1 MFIRRSRLATA
12 VTAAALGLA
21 ATAVSAEEMV
31 IAGDMVDSS
40 SSNLLSYSNPYTNAF
55 SSAGDGFQKYQRN
68 VSATIPFDI
77 LDDSLFTFT
86 RDTQG
91 VIDDNNLNEFFGFVD
106 TENGD
111 NSGPVSA
118 SWTFAIAGQTELGLS
133 VDIGAMGDFEASDK
147 FQLSVSIDGGSEQV
161 LISSSVDESGSYDY
175 TLAGGAVKTL
185 NDPMSANGTLLTNV
199 LTTLRAAIDGTGSE
213 LTVTLTA
220 EANGGGEAVALQNLK
235 IISGFE
241 DTDNPGPVL
250 TEISAIQGNG
260 DSTPMYGDSVT
271 IEGIVVGDFQRNDSE
286 DNGDLRGF
294 FVQSLTPDSDPAT
307 SEGIFVFDGSNPDV
321 DVAPGDI
328 VQVSGTVSEFG
339 GMTQVSAAEVAIVER
354 GAELPEPVAVTL
366 PVSDDAVLEAVE
378 GMRVVLPQPLLIS
391 EYFNFDRFGEMVLS
405 LPLSEEPRLITPTAA
420 ELPGSSAYETRVM
433 ANQQAKILIDDGRTA
448 QNPDPAIHPN
458 GEEFTLENRFRGG
471 DTVQFVTG
479 VMHDA
484 YGSHRIQPTQGAQY
498 FETNPRPAVPVVA
511 DSRLRVAS
519 FNVLNYFTT
528 LDENGNICG
537 PTDGGC
543 RGADNA
549 EEFTRQRDKIIA
561 AISQIDADVVGL
573 IEIENNESASLQ
585 DLTTGLNDVMGA
597 GTYAFVDTGLIGT
610 DAIKVGLIYKPAV
623 VSLRGEFAVL
633 DGTVDSRFID
643 DLNRPVLLQTFR
655 ELNEGGVVSVAVG
668 HLKSKGSDCE
678 DYGDPDMLDGQGNC
692 NGVRTDAALALAEW
706 LASDPTGSGDPD
718 VLVIGDLNSYDKEDP
733 IAALTDA
740 GMTDMVAAF
749 GGEFAYSYVFDGQ
762 IGYLDHALATS
773 VLSGQVA
780 GTDVWHI
787 NADEP
792 DILDYDT
799 SFKKAAQDAL
809 YAPDAFRS
817 SDHDPVIISLNLNV
831 VPEDKAQ
838 CKKGGWQ
845 SLFRHDG
852 STFKNQGLCIRYV
865 NTGK

>member
-1 MFIRRSRLATA
+1 MILRRSRVAKA

-21 ATAVSAEEMV
+21 ATAVIAEEML
-31 IAGDMVDSS
+31 IAGDMNDSS
-40 SSNLLSYSNPYTNAF
+40 SSNLISYTNPYTDAF
-55 SSAGDGFQKYQRN
+55 SSLGDGFQKYQRN
-68 VSATIPFDI
+68 VSASIPFDI

-106 TENGD
+106 TDNND
-111 NSGPVSA
+111 NSGPVKA
-118 SWTFAIAGQTELGLS
+118 TWTFNIAGETELGLS
-133 VDIGAMGDFEASDK
+133 IDIGAMGDFEASDK
-147 FQLSVSIDGGSEQV
+147 FQLTVSIDGGSEQL
-161 LISSSVDESGSYDY
+161 LISSSVDESGSHDY
-175 TLAGGAVKTL
+175 TLAGGAVKSL
-185 NDPMSANGTLLTNV
+185 NDPMYANGTLLTNV
-199 LTTLRAAIDGTGSE
+199 LTTLRAAIQGTGNQ
-213 LTVTLTA
+213 LKVTLTA
-220 EANGGGEAVALQNLK
+220 ESNGGGEAVVLQNLK

-241 DTDNPGPVL
+241 DTENPEPIL

-260 DSTPMYGDSVT
+260 DSTQMYGDSVT
-271 IEGIVVGDFQRNDSE
+271 IEGIVVGDFQRNDGK

-294 FVQSLTPDSDPAT
+294 FVQSLIADNDLST
-307 SEGIFVFDGSNPDV
+307 SEGLFVFDGSNPDV
-321 DVAPGDI
+321 DVALGDI
-328 VQVSGTVSEFG
+328 VQVSGNVSEFG
-339 GMTQVSAAEVAIVER
+339 GMTQVSATDVTIIAREAP
-354 GAELPEPVAVTL
+354 LPEPVAVTL
-366 PVSDDAVLEAVE
+366 PVTDDAALEAVE

-391 EYFNFDRFGEMVLS
+391 EYFDFDRFGEIVLS
-405 LPLSEEPRLITPTAA
+405 LPLGEEPRLLTPTAV
-420 ELPGSSAYETRVM
+420 ELPGSSAYESRLE
-433 ANQQAKILIDDGRTA
+433 ANQQAKILIDDGRTT

-458 GEEFTLENRFRGG
+458 GEEFTLNNRFRGA

-484 YGSHRIQPTQGAQY
+484 FGSHRIQPTQGAQY
-498 FETNPRPAVPVVA
+498 FETNPRPEVPVVA

-537 PTDGGC
+537 PTDSGC

-549 EEFTRQRDKIIA
+549 EEFARQRDKIIA

-585 DLTTGLNDVMGA
+585 DLTQGLNDVVGE

-623 VSLRGEFAVL
+623 VSLRGDFAVL
-633 DGTVDSRFID
+633 DRAVDRRFID
-643 DLNRPVLLQTFR
+643 DLNRPVLLQTF
-655 ELNEGGVVSVAVG
+655 EEVKEGGVVSVAVG
-668 HLKSKGSDCE
+668 HLKSKGSDCD
-678 DYGDPDMLDGQGNC
+678 DYGDTDMLDGQGNC
-692 NGVRTDAALALAEW
+692 NGVRTDAASALAEW

-718 VLVIGDLNSYDKEDP
+718 VLLIGDLNSYDKEDP
-733 IAALTDA
+733 IAALTSA

-762 IGYLDHALATS
+762 VGYLDHALATP

-799 SFKKAAQDAL
+799 SFKKSAQDAL

-852 STFKNQGLCIRYV
+852 SVFKNQGLCIRYV